1 MMKKWLKVMLATI
14 TVTASLVVV
23 LKLTGC
29 HIPAWIADF
38 GHQKGK

>member
-1 MMKKWLKVMLATI
+1 MSNKWLKVMLAI
-14 TVTASLVVV
+14 VGVTASLAVV

-29 HIPAWIADF
+29 RIPVWTAGF